1 MSLKSITRCLIA
13 IGCVGALPLYA
24 QTTATTDTT
33 MKMPMPKAEPK
44 AKTEVKETKA
54 VEKKEVKTEEKKET
68 KAEVKKETK
77 AEEKKETKVE
87 EKAEKKTTHR
97 MMHTAAMTGGS
108 RLMNDSNR
116 LAAVLADTQ
125 AKANVSDAVW
135 KTVGNEANTLA
146 SRVYA
151 NAKGSSTRKAA
162 ASVRTHVREM
172 HAAAMKGDAA
182 GARMHAAEALPFVY
196 QIIDASAP
204 RK

>member
-33 MKMPMPKAEPK
+33 MKMPMPKAEHK

-54 VEKKEVKTEEKKET
+54 EVKTET
-68 KAEVKKETK
+68 KAEV
-77 AEEKKETKVE
+77 KKETKVE

-108 RLMNDSNR
+108 RLLNDSNR

-151 NAKGSSTRKAA
+151 NAKSSSTRKAA